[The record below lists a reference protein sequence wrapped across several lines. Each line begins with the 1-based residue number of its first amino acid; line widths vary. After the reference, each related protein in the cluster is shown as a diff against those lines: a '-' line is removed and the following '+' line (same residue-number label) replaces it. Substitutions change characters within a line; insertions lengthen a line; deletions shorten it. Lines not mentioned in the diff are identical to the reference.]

1 MDGFRAPVRERI
13 YLAEQPRFWTKGHG
27 AEWKGPETMKLG
39 PGGTLS
45 LGPKTTRED
54 SDTTQEGPALDSK
67 DMISDI
73 RMGGPLNQIREPTYR
88 TGGPTHWTRDVTPFS
103 GQFKALVHTF

>member
-13 YLAEQPRFWTKGHG
+13 YLAEQPRFWTKSHG

-73 RMGGPLNQIREPTYR
+73 TMGGPLNQTRVLR
-88 TGGPTHWTRDVTPFS
+88 TVQEASCTGHGCY
-103 GQFKALVHTF
+103 TFFRPI